1 MAGARPS
8 QTWYGPLAIG
18 ASLVVV
24 VAALALARPIL
35 VPIVLAVLL
44 TFVLSPLVL
53 ALQRLR
59 LGRIVSVL
67 LVVMLAFA
75 VIGGISAVVLTEMK
89 SLAAELPQRKG
100 KIVEKIGNL
109 RTATK
114 ASWLDSVY
122 DTMDDIAKSIKGE
135 DKPPSS
141 SAARPHEVV
150 TTGKQNS
157 EPGPSPQEKGAG
169 AGATAEEK
177 SAPGPSP
184 QEGVAGTGG
193 KDPDAGKLPANDSI
207 ALPPR
212 VQFSFLPL
220 LQSVAA
226 PVIEGLASTILVIVL
241 VVFMLI
247 QREDLRNRFIRL
259 IGSGSLINM
268 TKAVDDGTQRISRFL
283 LMQLLVNTGFGI
295 LFAAGLAILGMPYAV
310 LWGFLAGALRY
321 VPYIG
326 SWAAASLSILWS
338 IVVLDGWTQPL
349 LVLVLFVALEVL
361 TWNVVEPWLF
371 GHSIGASAV
380 ALLVSAAF
388 WAWLWGPVGLIL
400 SAPLTACLVVLGRY
414 VPALEF
420 FSVLLGDEP
429 VLEPHVTYYQRLL
442 AHDVDEAAAVV
453 DDFVETHSADEVC
466 DQVIVPAL
474 ILAKENRDRGEMT
487 PDEERLIFKATQE
500 IVEEALLPKQAAEQT
515 AASQPERDEEASGDW
530 PVLVFGCPGHDA
542 ADELALSLF
551 ARFFDPSKCR
561 FKVMSSSKLT
571 AEIISQIEEERP
583 ALVCIAALPPRGL
596 VHARYLCKRLRAQL
610 PEQKIFVGCWGL
622 KENIERIKQ
631 RWLAAGA
638 DKVMTTMLETRAAV
652 LPFIQAHAH
661 IQRWEPAGSH
671 SS

>member
-1 MAGARPS
+1 MAGARAS
-8 QTWYGPLAIG
+8 QTWYSPLAIG

-24 VAALALARPIL
+24 VAALALARTIL

-44 TFVLSPLVL
+44 TFVLTPLVL
-53 ALQRLR
+53 ALQRRR
-59 LGRIVSVL
+59 LGRIPSVL
-67 LVVMLAFA
+67 LVVVLAFA
-75 VIGGISAVVLTEMK
+75 TIGGIGAAVLTEMK
-89 SLAAELPQRKG
+89 NLATDLPDHKQE
-100 KIVEKIGNL
+100 IIEKIKHL
-109 RTATK
+109 REAGA
-114 ASWLDSVY
+114 ASWLDSIY
-122 DTMDDIAKSIKGE
+122 KMMDEIARSIRKVEEG
-135 DKPPSS
+135 PP
-141 SAARPHEVV
+141 AEPMALPQ
-150 TTGKQNS
+150 TTG
-157 EPGPSPQEKGAG
+157 
-169 AGATAEEK
+169 
-177 SAPGPSP
+177 
-184 QEGVAGTGG
+184 
-193 KDPDAGKLPANDSI
+193 
-207 ALPPR
+207 
-212 VQFSFLPL
+212 FSFLPV
-220 LQSVAA
+220 LQSVAS
-226 PVIEGLASTILVIVL
+226 PLIEVLATTVLVIVL

-283 LMQLLVNTGFGI
+283 LMQLMVNTSFGI
-295 LFAAGLAILGMPYAV
+295 LFAIGLAILGIPYAL

-326 SWAAASLSILWS
+326 SWAAASLPILWS
-338 IVVLDGWTQPL
+338 IIVLPGWTQPL
-349 LVLVLFVALEVL
+349 LTLGLFVVLEVV

-371 GHSIGASAV
+371 GHSIGVSAV
-380 ALLVSAAF
+380 ALLISAAF

-420 FSVLLGDEP
+420 LSVLLGDEP

-442 AHDVDEAAAVV
+442 ARDVDEAAAVV
-453 DDFVETHSADEVC
+453 DEFVESHSADEVC

-474 ILAKENRDRGEMT
+474 ILAKENRDRGELT
-487 PDEERLIFKATQE
+487 PDEEKLIFKATQE
-500 IVEEALLPKQAAEQT
+500 IVEETLLPKQQAAQQA
-515 AASQPERDEEASGDW
+515 AASQPETDEEASGDW
-530 PVLVFGCPGHDA
+530 PVLVFGCPGHDQT
-542 ADELALSLF
+542 DELALNLF
-551 ARFFDPSKCR
+551 ASFFDPSKCR
-561 FKVMSSSKLT
+561 FQVISSTKLT

-622 KENIERIKQ
+622 KENIERTKQ

-638 DKVMTTMLETRAAV
+638 DKVLTTMLETRASV

-661 IQRWEPAGSH
+661 VQRLEPAASH